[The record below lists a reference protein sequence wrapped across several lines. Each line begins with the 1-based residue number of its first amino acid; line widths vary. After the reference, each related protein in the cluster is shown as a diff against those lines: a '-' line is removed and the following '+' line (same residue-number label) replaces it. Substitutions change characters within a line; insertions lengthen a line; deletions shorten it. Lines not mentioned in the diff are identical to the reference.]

1 MYMLIMSLR
10 SPCKGP
16 LWWFGVPVGGEWDT
30 GSAFTMDIV
39 TGLGC
44 WGLLLYDMG
53 LWRER
58 YKMDAM

>member
-1 MYMLIMSLR
+1 MLIMSLR

-16 LWWFGVPVGGEWDT
+16 RWWFGVPVGGEWDT
-30 GSAFTMDIV
+30 GSALTMDMV

-53 LWRER
+53 LWSGEDDININR
-58 YKMDAM
+58 